1 MEEKVETVK
10 KPTVKSLT
18 AENETLKGEVE
29 SLKIELAKTK
39 DSWLRCAADFENFK
53 KRNQD
58 TRINAYKEGKFD
70 VVKKFL
76 VIGDTL
82 DRALSMNLDEK
93 TVEGL
98 KLILRQFQET
108 LAGEGVVEINPVG
121 EPFDPN
127 TQEAI
132 MQVPKEEG
140 DVEGTVKQ
148 VFLQGYKQGDKVI
161 RYAQVVVI
169 G

>member
-10 KPTVKSLT
+10 KPTVKALS
-18 AENETLKGEVE
+18 AENEALKNEIEVLKGE
-29 SLKIELAKTK
+29 IAKTK

-58 TRINAYKEGKFD
+58 TRINAYREGKFD
-70 VVKKFL
+70 IVKKIL

-82 DRALSMNLDEK
+82 DRALSMNLEEK

-98 KLILRQFQET
+98 KLILRQFEDM
-108 LAGEGVVEINPVG
+108 LSLEGITQINPIG

-127 TQEAI
+127 TQEAV
-132 MQVPKEEG
+132 MQVPKEDGE
-140 DVEGTVKQ
+140 VEGTVKQ
-148 VFLQGYKQGDKVI
+148 VFLKGYKQGDKVI